1 MKTALDKII
10 TVSGKG
16 GLFKVISG
24 GKTVVI
30 AESIVDG
37 QRTPI
42 HSSQKVSTLSDISM
56 FTTDEDVSLREVME
70 NAKKYSM
77 ESKVL
82 LTNLKVRTSERP
94 C

>member
-37 QRTPI
+37 QRTPL
-42 HSSQKVSTLSDISM
+42 SFVFSTVRLCKTRARS
-56 FTTDEDVSLREVME
+56 FRE
-70 NAKKYSM
+70 
-77 ESKVL
+77 
-82 LTNLKVRTSERP
+82 T
-94 C
+94 